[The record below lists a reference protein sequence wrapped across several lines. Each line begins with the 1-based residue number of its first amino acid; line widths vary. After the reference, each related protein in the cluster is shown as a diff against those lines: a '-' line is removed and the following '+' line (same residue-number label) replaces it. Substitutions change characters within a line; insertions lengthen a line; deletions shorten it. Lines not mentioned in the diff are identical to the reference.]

1 MNEKSLEVCILA
13 AGFGKRMRSNTPKV
27 MQSLAGRPLL
37 GHLINSVEKLNP
49 DKIHVVVGPEIDTVR
64 QSFPSQ
70 NINWVT
76 QTARLGTGHAVMQV
90 MPYLGK
96 DVRVL
101 ILLGDAPLITANTM
115 QELVNSDAPLTV
127 LTSTIDNP
135 HGYGRILRDHGESI
149 SAIVEE
155 RDATQQQMLIKEIN
169 TGVMATNSKN
179 LSEWLPKLSRTN
191 AQGEFL
197 LTDIVAIANEQA
209 MVVSPFVTEDK
220 LEVSGVNTFMQLAD
234 LERSLQQ
241 RYAKDLQ
248 EAGVHLVDP
257 KRFDQRGELVC
268 GSDVYIDANNIF
280 EGHVTLGDGVR
291 VGANCHIIDSVIE
304 DGTIIKDYSHLQ
316 GCHVGPN
323 SQLGPY
329 ARLRPGTFLEN
340 EVTIGNFVE
349 VKNTMI
355 GKNTKASH
363 LTYLGDAKIG
373 EAVNIGAGT
382 ITCNYDGL
390 KKYQTLIEDNVFVGS
405 NTAFVA
411 PIVIGEGSTIG
422 AGSTITKDVDSNV
435 LGLSRAKQ
443 RTISDWKRPED
454 QD

>member
-115 QELVNSDAPLTV
+115 QELINSDAPLTI

-135 HGYGRILRDHGESI
+135 QGYGRILRDHGESI

-169 TGVMATNSKN
+169 TGVMATDSKN

-209 MVVSPFVTEDK
+209 IVVSPIVTEDK

-234 LERSLQQ
+234 LERLLQQ

-280 EGHVTLGDGVR
+280 EGQVTLGDGVR

-422 AGSTITKDVDSNV
+422 AGSTITKDVDPNV

>member
-13 AGFGKRMRSNTPKV
+13 AGFGKRMRSNIPKV

-49 DKIHVVVGPEIDTVR
+49 DKIHVVVGPEIDAVR

-96 DVRVL
+96 DVRLL

-149 SAIVEE
+149 SAIVEQ
-155 RDATQQQMLIKEIN
+155 RDATQQQLLIKEIN

>member
-1 MNEKSLEVCILA
+1 MNEKSVEVCILA
-13 AGFGKRMRSNTPKV
+13 AGFGTRMRSKLPKV
-27 MQSLAGRPLL
+27 MHSLAGRPLL

-49 DKIHVVVGPEIDTVR
+49 DKIHVVVGPELDSVR
-64 QSFPSQ
+64 RSFPSQ
-70 NINWVT
+70 NINWVS
-76 QTARLGTGHAVMQV
+76 QTERLGTGHAVMQV
-90 MPYLGK
+90 IPHLGK
-96 DVRVL
+96 DVRLL
-101 ILLGDAPLITANTM
+101 ILLGDAPLITANSM
-115 QELVNSDAPLTV
+115 QELINSDAPLTV
-127 LTSTIDNP
+127 LTSTIEDP
-135 HGYGRILRDHGESI
+135 QGYGRIIRDHRESI

-155 RDATQQQMLIKEIN
+155 RDATHQQMLIKEIN

-179 LSEWLPKLSRTN
+179 LSQWLPKLSCTN

-197 LTDIVAIANEQA
+197 LTDIVKIANEQA
-209 MVVSPFVTEDK
+209 IVVSPFVTEDK
-220 LEVSGVNTFMQLAD
+220 LEVSGVNTFVQLAE
-234 LERSLQQ
+234 LERALQQ
-241 RYAKDLQ
+241 RYAKNLQ

-257 KRFDQRGELVC
+257 QRFDQRGELVC

-280 EGHVTLGDGVR
+280 EGQVTLGDGVR

-304 DGTIIKDYSHLQ
+304 NGTIIKDYSHLQ

-340 EVTIGNFVE
+340 EVVIGNFVE
-349 VKNTMI
+349 VKNTVI

-373 EAVNIGAGT
+373 ESVNIGAGT

-390 KKYQTLIEDNVFVGS
+390 KKYQTRIEDNVFVGS

-422 AGSTITKDVDSNV
+422 AGSTITKDVDPNV

-443 RTISDWKRPED
+443 RTIADWIRPKD

>member
-155 RDATQQQMLIKEIN
+155 RDASQQQLLIKEIN